1 MLAQDPALAAP
12 SLPHDAE
19 VVPRAPAP
27 DELPTGVVTFLLT
40 DIEGS
45 AGSWEADPEGMAAA
59 LELHDGLIGRAVAEH
74 AGRLLKTKGEGDSTV
89 SAFRRSSDAVAAA
102 VDIQEA
108 VGATSW
114 PGRLDLRL
122 RIALHTGEAHERGG
136 DYFGPALNRAAR
148 LRALTRGG
156 ATVVSQATAEI
167 VQDRLPRELQLVDLG
182 RHQLRGLSRPENVFE
197 LRPFAVRA
205 APAPGPT
212 AVEPAA
218 PAAAAESPRGAFVGR
233 ERELAELVDGLAGAM
248 AGRGRLFLLAGEPGI
263 GKSRLRRSWRRTHGR
278 AGRASSSAVAGRPA
292 ALPRTGHGCS
302 RCGHTSGQRTR
313 RRSDPSSAME
323 RPMWPSSCPSSA
335 TSWPTCR
342 PRHPWTRP
350 TPASGCSTR

>member
-1 MLAQDPALAAP
+1 
-12 SLPHDAE
+12 
-19 VVPRAPAP
+19 
-27 DELPTGVVTFLLT
+27 
-40 DIEGS
+40 
-45 AGSWEADPEGMAAA
+45 MAAA
-59 LELHDGLIGRAVAEH
+59 LELHDGLIGRAVAAH

-197 LRPFAVRA
+197 LRPFAARA
-205 APAPGPT
+205 APAPGPA
-212 AVEPAA
+212 AVAPAA
-218 PAAAAESPRGAFVGR
+218 PAAAPETPRGAFVGR
-233 ERELAELVDGLAGAM
+233 ERELAELSPDSMTPSPAADGS
-248 AGRGRLFLLAGEPGI
+248 FLLAASPA
-263 GKSRLRRSWRRTHGR
+263 SARAASRRS
-278 AGRASSSAVAGRPA
+278 
-292 ALPRTGHGCS
+292 
-302 RCGHTSGQRTR
+302 
-313 RRSDPSSAME
+313 
-323 RPMWPSSCPSSA
+323 
-335 TSWPTCR
+335 
-342 PRHPWTRP
+342 
-350 TPASGCSTR
+350 